1 MKDFTEILNCSVWK
15 IEKFPS
21 LPRHFLYLNVHKLRF
36 GEFKFVYLP
45 KSGEE
50 IIVKGVLI
58 KYWRAG
64 PYKAADKSGWA
75 KTRKI
80 LEVRLNNT

>member
-1 MKDFTEILNCSVWK
+1 M
-15 IEKFPS
+15 
-21 LPRHFLYLNVHKLRF
+21 YLNVHKLRF